1 MQPSNHLDF
10 TERAARSTGENQDSP
25 ESLPT
30 RNQPAGFA
38 SPGVGP
44 ERDNAFA
51 SLSANGKLKMHGNH
65 SLAGHAHACSA
76 NQAAAPKTRVASAF
90 AALLLAFALTFS
102 GFGCASTAAPD
113 DTSTGG
119 NTPAASQPQDNGEVD
134 SATDSAR
141 ATIADIPAY
150 SGALCI
156 NINGGVPG
164 FTAQDEARGAFMQFS
179 ELDFEGRCGE
189 AFARIGTDT
198 VSNDKRG
205 DISSVHPSGW
215 VQRKYSFVD
224 DGMLYNRCH
233 LIAHQLCGEDA
244 NERNLITGTRT
255 FNVIGMLYY
264 EELVGDY
271 VRATGNHVLYRVT
284 PLFAANDLVARG
296 VQMEAKSIEDNGEA
310 VQFNVFVYNVEP
322 GVAIDYVTGES
333 QESADTPAVASKG
346 EGTITTTAAARA
358 AQAAGESGASSSS
371 TGNASESSDAGA
383 SGSGSSSTSANASD
397 TASSSAE
404 QHDYILN
411 MKNKKFHLPTC
422 SAANDI
428 AAANRQD
435 FTGTRDELIA
445 KGYSPCGI
453 CNP

>member
-1 MQPSNHLDF
+1 MQPSNHSDL
-10 TERAARSTGENQDSP
+10 TERAARSTGKNQDSP
-25 ESLPT
+25 ESLPV
-30 RNQPAGFA
+30 RNQPVAFA
-38 SPGVGP
+38 DPGADP
-44 ERDNAFA
+44 ECANAFA
-51 SLSANGKLKMHGNH
+51 NLFANGKPKARGNC
-65 SLAGHAHACSA
+65 SLTGHFHAGNA

-150 SGALCI
+150 SGSLCI

-346 EGTITTTAAARA
+346 EGTITTAAAARA
-358 AQAAGESGASSSS
+358 AQAASESGASSSI
-371 TGNASESSDAGA
+371 GNAGESSSAGA

-411 MKNKKFHLPTC
+411 VKNKKFHLPTC
-422 SAANDI
+422 SAVNDI

-453 CNP
+453 CKP